1 MLGVC
6 GRRHCPPP
14 NPRWPIRL
22 AHLGAAMLD
31 AMGCGSPYLR
41 WTGLL
46 KPRQLLPCVSGRERT
61 QHRRHAHRRHRTAAG
76 AGMVSGCRRP
86 VFGERIRADTGEL
99 EHAGDVRRGE
109 LCKYYIYQG
118 FPSEVFP
125 IWGRELIANFAMFFF
140 FLTCK
145 LCYVPKR
152 LWTEP
157 FPLDGDGFGFYDST
171 RYLVS
176 TGYYALHGT
185 CLRQAVSTQVLN
197 RSR

>member
-1 MLGVC
+1 VLGVC

-140 FLTCK
+140 FDMQTL
-145 LCYVPKR
+145 LCSQEALDR
-152 LWTEP
+152 T
-157 FPLDGDGFGFYDST
+157 FPIEWRRFWFL
-171 RYLVS
+171 
-176 TGYYALHGT
+176 
-185 CLRQAVSTQVLN
+185 
-197 RSR
+197 